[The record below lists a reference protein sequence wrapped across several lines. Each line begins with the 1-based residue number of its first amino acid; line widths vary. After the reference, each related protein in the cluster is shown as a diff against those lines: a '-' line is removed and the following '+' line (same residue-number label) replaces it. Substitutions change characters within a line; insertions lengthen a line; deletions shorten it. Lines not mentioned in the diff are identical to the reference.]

1 MTIEEEYPKV
11 ERQTQRKSKQL
22 QKEFMKEWL
31 ADNQEEF
38 TKAMNDLRE
47 KDVRLWAKL
56 YLESMKFTVP
66 KTSVLDIKHG
76 ISKDFE
82 KLMMLGKSTS
92 KEVKQ
97 ETFTEYEEVREPEL
111 PVGQQSLLDSK
122 TIMESLMPIKK
133 KDDTGKR
140 L

>member
-31 ADNQEEF
+31 ADNQDEF

-97 ETFTEYEEVREPEL
+97 ETFAEYEEVREPEL